1 MRKLFLGVFLGI
13 LFQSNVFAQD
23 SPFLRV
29 ETKRNILTQKVEVF
43 EGSKPLRKQDVMLLL
58 SEDPEAWA
66 LYQKS
71 LRRQKINVAL
81 SVLNVG
87 LFAGSTFLVISPQ
100 SQSSTFSNLFWP
112 ITLGTLGVGI
122 VSGILSGDV
131 RNLTRE
137 AVDLYNF
144 GNQNGPPVY
153 FQENRIDQQIFSFK
167 IPISGKPSLF

>member
-1 MRKLFLGVFLGI
+1 MRKLYLGLLFGV
-13 LFQSNVFAQD
+13 LFQSCLFAQE

-43 EGSKPLRKQDVMLLL
+43 EGSRPLRREEVTILLARDADAL
-58 SEDPEAWA
+58 A

-100 SQSSTFSNLFWP
+100 SQSSKFSNLFWP

-131 RNLTRE
+131 RELTRE

-144 GNQNGPPVY
+144 GNQGGPPVY
-153 FQENRIDQQIFSFK
+153 FQENRIDQPIFSFK
-167 IPISGKPSLF
+167 IPFHD